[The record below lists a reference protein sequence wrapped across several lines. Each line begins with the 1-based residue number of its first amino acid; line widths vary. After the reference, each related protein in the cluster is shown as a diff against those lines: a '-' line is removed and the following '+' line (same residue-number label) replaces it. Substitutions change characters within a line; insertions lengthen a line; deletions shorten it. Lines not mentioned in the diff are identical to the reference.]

1 MNNHPITRTIVTES
15 TVALRSRTATLDGLR
30 DFVRDTQSM
39 DGMARV
45 RIAYSDGITTT
56 EPTAAVFFLRVVQQE
71 KA

>member
-1 MNNHPITRTIVTES
+1 MNTHRITRTIVTES
-15 TVALRSRTATLDGLR
+15 AVALRPRTATLNDLR

-45 RIAYSDGITTT
+45 RIGYSDGTTTT
-56 EPTAAVFFLRVVQQE
+56 EPTAAVFFLRVVQKE